1 MRIICSF
8 ILTLWADFYAT
19 GKSAERPVM
28 DEDTIERN
36 TKSIEE
42 SLRRLLQPPN
52 SGLPEPK
59 IVNNLDWFGDMPLL
73 VFLRDVGEAFCC

>member
-1 MRIICSF
+1 
-8 ILTLWADFYAT
+8 
-19 GKSAERPVM
+19 M

-52 SGLPEPK
+52 SGLPEPM

-73 VFLRDVGEAFCC
+73 VFLRDVGKAFCCCFKLSFMAFCMSADIGSAGL